1 MKVRSAFLVTSALAA
16 SVACGSSKVS
26 GFTPT
31 PDAGS
36 SGGLG
41 GGTDNTLVVDPINAI
56 LFLDTATKP
65 VTHATQAYTVTRRLA
80 AGDKDVTA
88 NATFSLDQPE
98 IGAFAGANFESGD
111 SLPAGARGM
120 TSNITV
126 GVDTLTTNAAVT
138 VVQLRKTGDQRDFFF
153 IEPYNGTP
161 TPSEDVLKFKT
172 NIQQVDVAFVIDT
185 TGSMSGEINGI
196 RTALAGSLLT
206 QLQAAIPSVA
216 MSIVSHKDDSDGA
229 ELVQVLQPLTT
240 SLTAAQAAVNA
251 LTPSGGGDL
260 PEGQVSAM
268 YHVLTGDPLGTLIP
282 KHTPAPGTTGGVDF
296 RPGAVPVV
304 VLTTDATWH
313 DPSVGIT
320 AGMLAAQFLSKNVRF
335 VSLASGDETQ
345 ANSLSDTTDSHLP
358 TTAFTGCSPG
368 LCCTGINGA
377 DRFPDG
383 PGTSCRLNFKY
394 DKSSPNLGKGV
405 VDAIKAISV
414 GSSYDVAARP
424 RNDASNPNG
433 VDATKFIKSLRAK
446 DEGDAVQ
453 GCAPHDAKDTNGDG
467 IKDTFTAVTVG
478 TPVCFEVLPAVND
491 FVPPEK
497 GAQFFNAF
505 IDVVGIPGDIN
516 LDQRSVLFLVPPKD
530 PSVK

>member
-296 RPGAVPVV
+296 RQIG
-304 VLTTDATWH
+304 
-313 DPSVGIT
+313 
-320 AGMLAAQFLSKNVRF
+320 
-335 VSLASGDETQ
+335 
-345 ANSLSDTTDSHLP
+345 
-358 TTAFTGCSPG
+358 
-368 LCCTGINGA
+368 
-377 DRFPDG
+377 
-383 PGTSCRLNFKY
+383 
-394 DKSSPNLGKGV
+394 
-405 VDAIKAISV
+405 
-414 GSSYDVAARP
+414 
-424 RNDASNPNG
+424 
-433 VDATKFIKSLRAK
+433 RAH
-446 DEGDAVQ
+446 V
-453 GCAPHDAKDTNGDG
+453 
-467 IKDTFTAVTVG
+467 
-478 TPVCFEVLPAVND
+478 
-491 FVPPEK
+491 
-497 GAQFFNAF
+497 
-505 IDVVGIPGDIN
+505 
-516 LDQRSVLFLVPPKD
+516 
-530 PSVK
+530 